1 MPLFERGRLSGRPLG
16 DRNEAATQPSSATLY
31 QTNCARCHG
40 ANLQGG
46 NAQSL
51 VDDIWQFGGL
61 NDVVVV
67 PDYATNSWL

>member
-1 MPLFERGRLSGRPLG
+1 
-16 DRNEAATQPSSATLY
+16 
-31 QTNCARCHG
+31 
-40 ANLQGG
+40 LQGG